1 MKHSI
6 SGYFATVVLL
16 VTSLAKLEKD
26 LSGLCRLADSF
37 GLLDDAKPRRWLQ
50 TIDAADGAASSS
62 QPKLSL
68 TIIMAL
74 VRLIAL
80 LTSLYF
86 MCQYLFRYGPSH
98 LQASLPMH
106 FRNLLAFKS
115 TEAAIEDN
123 SWWRAL
129 CLAGPYAV
137 LVVVFAHDLLPIRSR
152 SGRLTL
158 TQILYERH
166 FGIHGRQ
173 YDLKVAALQLATVLL
188 QAFGKLHLLGGITIF
203 AIQQDSW
210 ATMALT
216 ASFWTFWALLL
227 FNSIYPTALLI
238 FPEVPWCRYGSA
250 LMDVC
255 LDLGYVLTYL
265 LMIVLGMTE
274 LHLQMSVSGNFGLR
288 SQLDFTNSTFAK
300 SLGLC
305 RQSLF
310 SIC

>member
-1 MKHSI
+1 M
-6 SGYFATVVLL
+6 VLL

-106 FRNLLAFKS
+106 FRNLLAFKN

-210 ATMALT
+210 ATMALR

-227 FNSIYPTALLI
+227 FNSIYPTALPHFSRGALVSLWI
-238 FPEVPWCRYGSA
+238 CLNGCVPRSWICPDLLAHDCARDDGVAFADIGIWKFWIAKPAGLYKQHLREKSWIVSA
-250 LMDVC
+250 VTLFHM
-255 LDLGYVLTYL
+255 
-265 LMIVLGMTE
+265 
-274 LHLQMSVSGNFGLR
+274 LR
-288 SQLDFTNSTFAK
+288 AIAN
-300 SLGLC
+300 
-305 RQSLF
+305 
-310 SIC
+310 

>member
-50 TIDAADGAASSS
+50 TIDSADGAASSS
-62 QPKLSL
+62 QPKLWL
-68 TIIMAL
+68 TIVMAL

-86 MCQYLFRYGPSH
+86 MCQYLLRYGPSH

-106 FRNLLAFKS
+106 FRNLLAFKN
-115 TEAAIEDN
+115 TEAVIEDN

-137 LVVVFAHDLLPIRSR
+137 LVVVFAHDLLRIHSR

-216 ASFWTFWALLL
+216 ASFWTFWALLF

-265 LMIVLGMTE
+265 LMIVIGMTE
-274 LHLQMSVSGNFGLR
+274 LHLQMSVSGNFGSR

-305 RQSLF
+305 RQSIF